1 MRKIDNSISL
11 EEAAAR
17 RGVSKR
23 RITQQVTEGG
33 WGIRKIDRNQYVL
46 SEDEKTPSA
55 LNKNRKFSDQYRLE
69 YENSIRE
76 RLDFTQD
83 PNERIYLICVLAEME
98 FDRLEPKEKG
108 PEFNDEDRDLKDEEI
123 EWLLSNCYQVGLI
136 SSKDLVAM
144 GNSIK
149 KSFEALKK
157 IGDLNKLI
165 LEESAWSFMALDS
178 IFGMIENRE
187 SRGDRRVKIAGNTDL
202 PRKKSSS
209 L

>member
-76 RLDFTQD
+76 RLDLTQD
-83 PNERIYLICVLAEME
+83 PNERIYLICILAEME
-98 FDRLEPKEKG
+98 LDRLRPKEKW
-108 PEFNDEDRDLKDEEI
+108 PEFNNDDKYLNDEEI
-123 EWLLSNCYQVGLI
+123 DWLLSNCYQVGLI
-136 SSKDLVAM
+136 SGKDLESM

-149 KSFEALKK
+149 KSFEALKT
-157 IGDLNKLI
+157 IGSLDELTLK
-165 LEESAWSFMALDS
+165 ESAWSFMALDS
-178 IFGMIENRE
+178 IFGMLENRDL
-187 SRGDRRVKIAGNTDL
+187 RGDLRVKIAGNTGL
-202 PRKKSSS
+202 PRIKK
-209 L
+209 

>member
-11 EEAAAR
+11 EEAATR

-33 WGIRKIDRNQYVL
+33 WGIRKIGRNQYVL

-76 RLDFTQD
+76 RLDLTQD
-83 PNERIYLICVLAEME
+83 PNERIYLICILAEME
-98 FDRLEPKEKG
+98 LDRLGPKEKG

-123 EWLLSNCYQVGLI
+123 DWLLSNCYQVGLI

-149 KSFEALKK
+149 KSFEALKT
-157 IGDLNKLI
+157 IGSQDELT

-187 SRGDRRVKIAGNTDL
+187 SRGDRRVKIAGNTGL

>member
-83 PNERIYLICVLAEME
+83 PNERIYLICILAEME
-98 FDRLEPKEKG
+98 LDRLRPKEKW
-108 PEFNDEDRDLKDEEI
+108 PEFNNEEKDLNDEEI
-123 EWLLSNCYQVGLI
+123 DWLLSNCYQVGLI
-136 SSKDLVAM
+136 SGKDLLAI
-144 GNSIK
+144 GISIK
-149 KSFEALKK
+149 KSFEALKT
-157 IGDLNKLI
+157 IASLDELI
-165 LEESAWSFMALDS
+165 MEESAWSFMALNS
-178 IFGMIENRE
+178 IFNMLENRE
-187 SRGDRRVKIAGNTDL
+187 TRGDRRVKIAENTGL
-202 PRKKSSS
+202 PRIKNVS
-209 L
+209 

>member
-55 LNKNRKFSDQYRLE
+55 PNRYCKISNQQRLE

-76 RLDFTQD
+76 RLDLTQD
-83 PNERIYLICVLAEME
+83 PNERIYLICILSEME
-98 FDRLEPKEKG
+98 LDRLRPKEKG
-108 PEFNDEDRDLKDEEI
+108 PEFNDEDGDLKDEEI
-123 EWLLSNCYQVGLI
+123 DWLLLNC
-136 SSKDLVAM
+136 
-144 GNSIK
+144 N
-149 KSFEALKK
+149 
-157 IGDLNKLI
+157 
-165 LEESAWSFMALDS
+165 
-178 IFGMIENRE
+178 
-187 SRGDRRVKIAGNTDL
+187 
-202 PRKKSSS
+202 
-209 L
+209 

>member
-23 RITQQVTEGG
+23 RITQQATEGG

-76 RLDFTQD
+76 RLDLTQD
-83 PNERIYLICVLAEME
+83 PNERINLICILAEME
-98 FDRLEPKEKG
+98 LDRLRPKEKW
-108 PEFNDEDRDLKDEEI
+108 PEFNYEDKDLNDEEI
-123 EWLLSNCYQVGLI
+123 DWLLSNCYQVGLI
-136 SSKDLVAM
+136 SGKDLVAM

-187 SRGDRRVKIAGNTDL
+187 SRGDLRVKIAGNTGL
-202 PRKKSSS
+202 PRKKFSS

>member
-76 RLDFTQD
+76 RLDLTQD
-83 PNERIYLICVLAEME
+83 PNERIYLICILAEME
-98 FDRLEPKEKG
+98 LDRLGPKEKG
-108 PEFNDEDRDLKDEEI
+108 TEFNDEDRDLKDEEI
-123 EWLLSNCYQVGLI
+123 DWLLSKCYQVGLI

-149 KSFEALKK
+149 KSFEALKT
-157 IGDLNKLI
+157 IGSLDELT

-187 SRGDRRVKIAGNTDL
+187 SRGDRRVKIAGNTGL

>member
-55 LNKNRKFSDQYRLE
+55 LNKIRKFSDQYRLE

-76 RLDFTQD
+76 RLDLTQD
-83 PNERIYLICVLAEME
+83 PNEKIYLICILAEME
-98 FDRLEPKEKG
+98 LDRLRPKEKW
-108 PEFNDEDRDLKDEEI
+108 PEFDNDDGDLNNEEI
-123 EWLLSNCYQVGLI
+123 DWLLSNCYQVGRI
-136 SSKDLVAM
+136 SGKDLVAM

-149 KSFEALKK
+149 KSFEALKT
-157 IGDLNKLI
+157 IATLDELI
-165 LEESAWSFMALDS
+165 LDESAWSFMALNS
-178 IFGMIENRE
+178 IFNMLENRE
-187 SRGDRRVKIAGNTDL
+187 IREDRRVKIAENTGL
-202 PRKKSSS
+202 PRIKNVS
-209 L
+209 